1 MSEWA
6 VIACGAL
13 SADISEISQRR
24 KWPLK
29 IYPLPPLLHNHPK
42 KIAGAVRDLL
52 PEVIASHERVVIA
65 YADCGTYGALDEVVL
80 EFGIDRLT
88 GSHCYDVFATKERI
102 GELMVEA
109 PGTYYLTDYLVR
121 SFHRSVIVELGL
133 DRYPELRPDY
143 FANYQRVLWLAQ
155 QPTPELTAMAEA
167 AAAALEL
174 PLSIEVTGTIGLER
188 QLETLLASR

>member
-24 KWPLK
+24 NWPLK

-42 KIAGAVRDLL
+42 KIAGAVRELL
-52 PEVIASHERVVIA
+52 PEVIASHKRVVIA

-80 EFGIDRLT
+80 EFGIDRLA

-102 GELMVEA
+102 GELMAEE

-143 FANYQRVLWLAQ
+143 FANYQRVLRLAQ

-167 AAAALEL
+167 AAAAIEL

-188 QLETLLASR
+188 QLETLLVPR

>member
-24 KWPLK
+24 NWPLK

-52 PEVIASHERVVIA
+52 PEVIASHKRVVIA

-80 EFGIDRLT
+80 EFGIDRLA

-102 GELMVEA
+102 GELMIEE

-155 QPTPELTAMAEA
+155 QPTPELTAMAEVA
-167 AAAALEL
+167 AAAIEL
-174 PLSIEVTGTIGLER
+174 PLSIEVTGTVGLER
-188 QLETLLASR
+188 QLETLLVSR